1 MGLDFSKVKP
11 VQPAEE
17 SAATPLVPEVI
28 EEPAKYDI
36 VADRQQMN
44 TELVG
49 SPEVDALASKIEVND
64 PETIVTF
71 GAEVAEEISKASD
84 VVLNSMNMSQL
95 DASSGMLADL
105 AKIMSQ
111 FDINE
116 VKEEEPGFFKKLF
129 ANARKELDKILAK
142 YHTMGEDVDKI
153 YVALRG
159 YENEIKQSNRN
170 LNQMFDANVNYYH
183 ELVKYIL
190 AGEQGC
196 REIEAYIQ
204 QRTQDM
210 ETTGD
215 QSIQFEITTLNQALM
230 LLEQRTQDLRTAE
243 SVAMQSI
250 PMIKMMEFTN
260 MNLVRKINSAFIV
273 TLPVFKQ
280 ALAQAIMLK
289 RQKIQA
295 ESMAALDE
303 KTNELLVK
311 NAQNSVE
318 IGKRA
323 AQLTAGSS
331 IKVETLEKSW
341 QTIMNGIDET
351 RAIQENAHNQRI
363 EDQKRLQKGRDIGQG
378 GSLSHLIRVK
388 TYAQRLSQREDQ
400 KRFLC
405 NSGGHR
411 CAAGRG
417 VPEIKPAAAQICQPL
432 SAAVSEK
439 KDVFRGHIF
448 WFQKK
453 LASNIFP

>member
-1 MGLDFSKVKP
+1 MGLDFSKVTP
-11 VQPAEE
+11 AAPAEE
-17 SAATPLVPEVI
+17 KPAEAMTPTVV
-28 EEPAKYDI
+28 EEPVQYDI
-36 VADRQQMN
+36 VADREQMN
-44 TELVG
+44 ALVG
-49 SPEVDALASKIEVND
+49 SPEVDALASKIAVND

-111 FDINE
+111 FDVNE
-116 VKEEEPGFFKKLF
+116 LKEEDPGFFKKLF
-129 ANARKELDKILAK
+129 NNARKELDKILAK

-196 REIEAYIQ
+196 REIEAYIA
-204 QRTQDM
+204 QRQQDM

-273 TLPVFKQ
+273 TLPIFKQ

-303 KTNELLVK
+303 KTNELLLK

-323 AQLTAGSS
+323 AALTAGSS
-331 IKVETLEKSW
+331 IKIETLEKSW
-341 QTIMNGIDET
+341 QTICNGIDET
-351 RAIQENAHNQRI
+351 RAIQENAHKQRI
-363 EDQKRLQKGRDIGQG
+363 EDQKRLQM
-378 GSLSHLIRVK
+378 
-388 TYAQRLSQREDQ
+388 
-400 KRFLC
+400 
-405 NSGGHR
+405 
-411 CAAGRG
+411 
-417 VPEIKPAAAQICQPL
+417 IKDDFN
-432 SAAVSEK
+432 K
-439 KDVFRGHIF
+439 KYHMPD
-448 WFQKK
+448 KK
-453 LASNIFP
+453 